1 MLLVLS
7 AMAFALPETRQLPP
21 SNTMQGMLAMEEKWL
36 LGSPLRVARGG
47 GKRRRSRTTSVDG
60 GKKQRRVEEKE
71 AGPTTR
77 RTRYH
82 ATRSSYRTLR
92 RRSYFRVAPQRLL
105 KSNAADYQRQSLCRS
120 YRAHAAT
127 TKPSSAFAEGA
138 AQRSASQWCYTREHG
153 ATVKMRQ
160 AGAKRRATSSQP
172 RIPPSPPVGQQ
183 DTGNVVSGSK
193 SEPTSTPNKSAAATT
208 TPRPSLE
215 GQRETAIISGYQ
227 HQRTAVDQPLLAATS
242 SLSPHNEQRHVK
254 VASGKESK
262 KVTTNLF
269 ETTTATRLSPC
280 VGQQESS
287 IPYGDKDQ
295 ITTLKQPLT
304 TLTSSLSPYDGQ
316 WDTDK
321 MSSGKKTSRTPPI
334 SL

>member
-1 MLLVLS
+1 MLRPCPTKDPLRTVAIRETQRSRYSFAPLTS
-7 AMAFALPETRQLPP
+7 TRELDGAPALPEAGACEAT
-21 SNTMQGMLAMEEKWL
+21 
-36 LGSPLRVARGG
+36 GSAAACPG
-47 GKRRRSRTTSVDG
+47 RRSSAAL
-60 GKKQRRVEEKE
+60 RVEEKE

-82 ATRSSYRTLR
+82 ATRSSFRTLR

-183 DTGNVVSGSK
+183 DTGNVVSGRK
-193 SEPTSTPNKSAAATT
+193 SEPTTTTNKSAAATT
-208 TPRPSLE
+208 MPRPLLE
-215 GQRETAIISGYQ
+215 SQWETAIIPGYQ
-227 HQRTAVDQPLLAATS
+227 HQWTTVDQPLLVATS
-242 SLSPHNEQRHVK
+242 SLSPHNEQ
-254 VASGKESK
+254 
-262 KVTTNLF
+262 
-269 ETTTATRLSPC
+269 
-280 VGQQESS
+280 
-287 IPYGDKDQ
+287 
-295 ITTLKQPLT
+295 
-304 TLTSSLSPYDGQ
+304 
-316 WDTDK
+316 
-321 MSSGKKTSRTPPI
+321 
-334 SL
+334 